1 MVMTAMTNYWDG
13 SGDKMH
19 GGSGA
24 DQYDIDWSFP
34 DDQHEEIIISDT
46 DTGSIKVGGTELT
59 NQFVILLNGT
69 WHASINNQ
77 SITASQSDADIVF
90 SDENNQAI
98 FRLKIDF

>member
-1 MVMTAMTNYWDG
+1 
-13 SGDKMH
+13 MH

-24 DQYDIDWSFP
+24 DQYDIDWSTP
-34 DDQHEEIIISDT
+34 DDQHEEIGISDT
-46 DTGSIKVGGTELT
+46 DTGSIKVGGTELL
-59 NQFVILLNGT
+59 NQFVGLLNGT

-98 FRLKIDF
+98 FRLKYIC